1 MLMNPSEP
9 IDEPAGLVGA
19 FVRVPAGQFEMGGL
33 ETDKF
38 VSGVELPRQTA
49 SFAEGFSISPV
60 PVTER
65 DWSYFEPGRF
75 RPGYASMKPMVRVTF
90 GEIAEYTRWLS
101 EHYPGRRFRLP
112 SEREWE
118 YACRGG
124 ERAIFPR
131 GNQISTQDANYL
143 YDEQR
148 NSVGPAERTAVKS
161 YPANSFGLFDMAG
174 NVCEWTS
181 SPWTSR
187 LDSKEADPD
196 RRVIRG
202 GAWDHMPRLLRC
214 SWRDWAPVDARY
226 DNLGFRLIEESGL
239 L

>member
-1 MLMNPSEP
+1 MLGNPLEP
-9 IDEPAGLVGA
+9 IDEPATLVGG

-33 ETDKF
+33 ETDKY
-38 VSGVELPRQTA
+38 VSAVELPRRML
-49 SFAEGFSISPV
+49 SFAEGFSISSV

-65 DWSYFEPGRF
+65 DWACFDPDRF
-75 RPGYASMKPMVRVTF
+75 RSGTASMKPMVRVSSA
-90 GEIAEYTRWLS
+90 EIADYTRWLS
-101 EHYPGRRFRLP
+101 ERNPGKRFRLP
-112 SEREWE
+112 NESEWE

-131 GNQISTQDANYL
+131 GNQISTEDANYL

-148 NSVGPAERTAVKS
+148 NPVGPAERTAVKS
-161 YPANSFGLFDMAG
+161 YPANSFGLFDMVG

-181 SPWTSR
+181 SPWRSR
-187 LDSKEADPD
+187 LDSGEVDHD

-214 SWRDWAPVDARY
+214 SWRDWAPVEARY
-226 DNLGFRLIEESGL
+226 DNLGFRLIEETIPQ
-239 L
+239 